1 MRSRSGLVWHSNGPG
16 HDTYF
21 MADPP
26 TSRSVR
32 AVIRRVARRLKRANV
47 HFGHGTDNPRDEAA
61 WLVGSVLKLS
71 PQELEPHLKDELN
84 PTQQAAIDSLMELR
98 ISTRKPLA
106 YLLREAWF
114 AGLKFYVDERVI
126 VPRSLTGEYIMARF
140 HPWVE
145 PARVHRIL
153 DLCTGSGCMA
163 VALAHAFPDARV
175 EAADISDA
183 ALAVARLNVEN
194 HALRD
199 RVQLMQSDL
208 FDGLPGSRYDLIVT
222 NPPYVARAEMK
233 SLPPEYRHEPAL
245 ALDAGPEGLDV
256 VMRILTEALA
266 HLNSDGIL
274 VGEVGNS
281 AATLQNK
288 FPSIPFT
295 WLTSETGDESVF
307 LLSRGASASWRKS
320 LVARHE

>member
-1 MRSRSGLVWHSNGPG
+1 
-16 HDTYF
+16 

-26 TSRSVR
+26 TSRSVH

-47 HFGHGTDNPRDEAA
+47 HFGHGTDNPQDEAA

-114 AGLKFYVDERVI
+114 AGHKFYVDERVI
-126 VPRSLTGEYIMARF
+126 VPRSLTGEFIMAQF

-163 VALAHAFPDARV
+163 IALAYAFPDARV

-199 RVQLMQSDL
+199 RVHLIQSDL
-208 FDGLPGSRYDLIVT
+208 FDGLSGSRYDLIVT

-245 ALDAGPEGLDV
+245 ALEAGPEGLDA
-256 VMRILTEALA
+256 VMRILSGALA
-266 HLNSDGIL
+266 HLNSNGIL

-288 FPSIPFT
+288 FPSVPFT

-307 LLSRGASASWRKS
+307 LLARGASASWRQP
-320 LVARHE
+320 LVARNE